1 MVMSEPSTNYLTT
14 ILVRNLGRNW
24 RWQTSKSALT
34 GQQQEHPCWVAF
46 AGFSGG
52 TYLYLPISTCQQS
65 NSLLR
70 KVLGFSTS
78 LEWRY
83 GKFIGQDHPTVKEQ
97 DWDAP
102 PPPLMSF
109 SSFLLYLSALW
120 IHHNPMMLQG
130 SLVFRSPKH
139 LPTIQGRKAG
149 AISWQQVAGLSG
161 EWLPWWPDLFS
172 EASWVCRWSILGTR
186 GNMARILSTGSLFFP
201 CGT

>member
-109 SSFLLYLSALW
+109 SSFLIFQLFESITIPWCFRDLWFSGAQNTCQQSRVARQVLSAGSR
-120 IHHNPMMLQG
+120 LQG
-130 SLVFRSPKH
+130 CLVSDCPDGQTSFLR
-139 LPTIQGRKAG
+139 LPECVGDQ
-149 AISWQQVAGLSG
+149 S
-161 EWLPWWPDLFS
+161 
-172 EASWVCRWSILGTR
+172 
-186 GNMARILSTGSLFFP
+186 
-201 CGT
+201 